1 MPAGFT
7 SVRLLLCY
15 NFYEDFFR
23 SLLTCTQRIALLQKN
38 KVLISK
44 EYLSPSLP
52 QRKKLKSF

>member
-23 SLLTCTQRIALLQKN
+23 SLLTCTQRIALCYHRGG
-38 KVLISK
+38 
-44 EYLSPSLP
+44 EYYDY
-52 QRKKLKSF
+52 K